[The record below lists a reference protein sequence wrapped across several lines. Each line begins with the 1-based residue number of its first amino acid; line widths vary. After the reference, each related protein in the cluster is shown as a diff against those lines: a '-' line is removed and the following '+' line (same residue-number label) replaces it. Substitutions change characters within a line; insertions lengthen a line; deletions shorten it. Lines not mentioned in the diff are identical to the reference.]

1 MAIDTNKWTVNNL
14 DPAKVRIY
22 KEVTIDLISK
32 GGSDASHFIRNSVVS
47 KKSCV
52 AGVFGF
58 TASSLRYLTT
68 ANYHAFGCYIDDN
81 NRIEFFRSG
90 AGNKQL
96 NFRIVAVGSTVY
108 ESADVDN
115 DFGKFE
121 IRVTAAHA
129 ISAWKYNGINWVQI
143 GATQT
148 VELGEKYLFA
158 ASLGGEV
165 SKLSIGYCYI
175 KTW

>member
-1 MAIDTNKWTVNNL
+1 MAIDTNKWTINNF
-14 DPAKVRIY
+14 DPEKVRIY

-32 GGSDASHFIRNSVVS
+32 GGTDASHFMRNSVVS
-47 KKSCV
+47 KKSSV
-52 AGVFGF
+52 SGVFGF

-68 ANYHAFGCYIDDN
+68 GNYHAFGCYIDDN

-96 NFRIVAVGSTVY
+96 NFRIVLAGVTVY

-121 IRVTAAHA
+121 IRVSVSHE
-129 ISAWKYNGINWVQI
+129 ISAYKWDGVKWVQI
-143 GATQT
+143 GSTQT
-148 VELGEKYLFA
+148 VELGGKYLFA

-165 SKLSIGYCYI
+165 SKLSLGYCYI
-175 KTW
+175 KT